1 MVAQP
6 AMAWGLCVLKHG
18 SFAEGEK
25 KLLSMQTKVSRA
37 AFQKMAMVEDITSSF
52 EKIRIR
58 PVAPIEFPK
67 REVVYSEVNA
77 ALFNQQP
84 WVIQVDSVLHR
95 RRGILITPDTYDRFC
110 HSFEN
115 ETAARS
121 FIGEVL
127 TVVSTS
133 DSVVRISDLQL
144 EETNSHWDD
153 KPRVV
158 DPQFAPVNSPLI
170 MSTKTIYSLSTKWE
184 IVKTLYYI
192 AFTQRILSRLFEE
205 AICRTSLNGLD
216 KALALPMVE
225 KIPDIRLPEISV
237 DVEVKEALKSA
248 SLKEATNNPPSGFL
262 SDVLYSKFQIKRLSS
277 WNSLCP
283 C

>member
-6 AMAWGLCVLKHG
+6 AMAWGLWVLKHG
-18 SFAEGEK
+18 SFAQGEK

-37 AFQKMAMVEDITSSF
+37 ASHKMTMVEDITNSF
-52 EKIRIR
+52 EKIRIG
-58 PVAPIEFPK
+58 PITPIERPK
-67 REVVYSEVNA
+67 REAIYGEIDA

-84 WVIQVDSVLHR
+84 WVIQVDTVLHR
-95 RRGILITPDTYDRFC
+95 RRGILITHDTYDHFC
-110 HSFEN
+110 HSFED

-121 FIGEVL
+121 FLGEVL

-133 DSVVRISDLQL
+133 DSVVRVSELQL

-153 KPRVV
+153 KPRVM
-158 DPQFAPVNSPLI
+158 DPQFAPVNLPLI
-170 MSTKTIYSLSTKWE
+170 MSTKTVYSLSTKWE

-192 AFTQRILSRLFEE
+192 AFSQNILDRLFEE
-205 AICRTSLNGLD
+205 AICRTSLNGLE
-216 KALALPMVE
+216 KAQVLPMVE
-225 KIPDIRLPEISV
+225 KLPDIRLPEISV
-237 DVEVKEALKSA
+237 DVEVTEALKSA
-248 SLKEATNNPPSGFL
+248 SLKEVTNDPPSGFL
-262 SDVLYSKFQIKRLSS
+262 SDVLGSKFQIKRLTS